1 MKGYQVLENDFF
13 PLCRTREIPAIPMLL
28 YIYLRGL
35 YSRFRKSDIYV
46 YDKEVRKDLPISQST
61 LARAREFLQ
70 TRGLITYQSGKGSK
84 ATTYTML
91 GTVLLPTVKKT
102 ARPRNIKPTG
112 CRQNNDTY
120 NRAVNQELKN
130 RVGEEVYS
138 GIFKGTTEAE
148 KASVRAILLPRN
160 QSVDSLSETKR
171 KG

>member
-1 MKGYQVLENDFF
+1 MKGYQMLKNDFF
-13 PLCRTREIPAIPMLL
+13 PLCRTREVGAIAMLL

-35 YSRFRKSDIYV
+35 YSRFRKSEIYA
-46 YDKEVRKDLPISQST
+46 YDKEVLENLPISRST
-61 LARAREFLQ
+61 LARARELLQ

-84 ATTYTML
+84 ATTYKML
-91 GTVLLPTVKKT
+91 GTVLLPTVKT
-102 ARPRNIKPTG
+102 SARPRNTKPTG

-130 RVGEEVYS
+130 RIGEEVYS

-148 KASVRAILLPRN
+148 KASVRAILLP
-160 QSVDSLSETKR
+160 QTQGVDSLSETKR